1 MTYQEHNVTRAL
13 TAAAFP
19 RTQITVIRS
28 MPGILHDKNDPRLAA
43 LTQAYEQVT
52 GREGQPVTTTGA
64 TYARKMPNIVAF
76 GPSFPGQKGIAHKA
90 DEWMDEYDLKLNMMI
105 DMNAM
110 IRLGA
115 MDK

>member
-1 MTYQEHNVTRAL
+1 
-13 TAAAFP
+13 
-19 RTQITVIRS
+19 

-76 GPSFPGQKGIAHKA
+76 GPSFPGQKGIAHNA
-90 DEWMDEYDLKLNMMI
+90 DEWMDEHDLKLNMMI